1 MCIIIHEFYSLVYY
15 SSILFNVMIV
25 NLDLKLNFFILYE
38 WTNTDSVLEI
48 ISAN

>member
-38 WTNTDSVLEI
+38 
-48 ISAN
+48 